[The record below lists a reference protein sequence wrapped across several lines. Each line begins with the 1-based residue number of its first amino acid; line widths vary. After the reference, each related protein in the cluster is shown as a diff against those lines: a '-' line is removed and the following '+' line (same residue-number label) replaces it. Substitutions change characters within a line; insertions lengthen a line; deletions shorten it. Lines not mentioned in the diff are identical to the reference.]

1 MRALSANDPSINLF
15 FYAFAT
21 HCPTYTTTTFN
32 TTPSTTTTTTTTT
45 TKLLQEQHGRDDVV

>member
-32 TTPSTTTTTTTTT
+32 TTPSTTTTTTT
-45 TKLLQEQHGRDDVV
+45 KLLQEQHGRDDVV